1 MDNPHIDLLAI
12 VIAAVVNLIIGMVWY
27 SPWLFGNA
35 WRTLSGF
42 EKKVEHRKFA
52 LLWSLIASLIAAYI
66 LGFFEVFL
74 GVTTVSDGMFVG
86 FLVWFG
92 FIATTLVS
100 RVVWSKQPFK
110 LFMIDG
116 GYRLL
121 GYLVM
126 GGILGA

>member
-12 VIAAVVNLIIGMVWY
+12 LIAAVVYLIIGCVWY
-27 SPWLFGNA
+27 SPWLFGTA
-35 WRTLSGF
+35 WRAHCGF
-42 EKKVEHRKFA
+42 EKDFKTRKFA
-52 LLWSLIASLIAAYI
+52 ILWSFIASLVAAYI
-66 LGFFEVFL
+66 LSFFVAYL

-86 FLVWFG
+86 FLVWVG
-92 FIATTLVS
+92 FIATTIIS
-100 RVVWSKQPFK
+100 RVIWSRASFK
-110 LFMIDG
+110 LFLIDG